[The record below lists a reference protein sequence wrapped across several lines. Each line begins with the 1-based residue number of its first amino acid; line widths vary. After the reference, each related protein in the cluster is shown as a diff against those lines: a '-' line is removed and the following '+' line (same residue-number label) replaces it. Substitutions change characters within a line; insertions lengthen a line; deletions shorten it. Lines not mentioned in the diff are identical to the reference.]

1 MVSCYHRS
9 SRGMISAWKNGDI
22 WVYTFHSGVR
32 TMAGPAS
39 GGVQRWS
46 IMRVI
51 CAIGARCSRCDAIR
65 RPEIVPPRNIT
76 DAHVR
81 PLRYPARV
89 SRASVHSCS
98 SLRVIYPFNPTP
110 SRSNFNETNFTLF
123 DQLYI
128 TRTKVLR
135 RRNRI
140 TNICIYMWSGIIK
153 RKLLI

>member
-1 MVSCYHRS
+1 M
-9 SRGMISAWKNGDI
+9 
-22 WVYTFHSGVR
+22 R

-81 PLRYPARV
+81 PLGDIRPEYRAHPCIRARHY
-89 SRASVHSCS
+89 A
-98 SLRVIYPFNPTP
+98 
-110 SRSNFNETNFTLF
+110 
-123 DQLYI
+123 
-128 TRTKVLR
+128 
-135 RRNRI
+135 
-140 TNICIYMWSGIIK
+140 
-153 RKLLI
+153 